1 MEVSIIGGGLAGL
14 CAAWELSSNPELAI
28 TVFEAGSRPGGKIQA
43 SAFAGTIVD
52 EGADAFLRRVPEAL
66 QLCAELGIDELVSPA
81 TSSAMVWVQG
91 ELHPLPAG
99 LVLGVPVQFEALAE
113 SGILSPEGLARARR
127 EPDIEGEPLQGDC
140 SIGELIDRRYGHEV
154 TERLVGPLLGGIN
167 AGAIEEMSLDAI
179 APQLASAAHRSR
191 SLASALAA
199 QADSAAGAAGAAG
212 EAGAVFAA
220 PVGGM
225 SVFIYR
231 LVDALAERGVVLRT
245 GVTVDSVDPE
255 RPTVIAAPASVASRL
270 LAPIAPRAAE
280 LLGEIRFASVV
291 FTTLAFDPAELP
303 ESIRTMNASGFLAP
317 RTSGLSMTAAT
328 FLSRKWRHL
337 DRDLVLLRVSLGHS
351 ADAGPIAMSDE
362 EVLDRIRDDLRAT
375 LGITAAPV
383 EVRITRYP
391 DAFPQYAVGHLDRT
405 DEIER
410 DLLEH
415 APRLAVCGMAHR
427 GVGIPAAIR
436 EARLAARSLA
446 LRLGQTRVP

>member
-14 CAAWELSSNPELAI
+14 SAAWELSSNPEFAI
-28 TVFEAGSRPGGKIQA
+28 TVFEAGS
-43 SAFAGTIVD
+43 
-52 EGADAFLRRVPEAL
+52 
-66 QLCAELGIDELVSPA
+66 LV
-81 TSSAMVWVQG
+81 
-91 ELHPLPAG
+91 
-99 LVLGVPVQFEALAE
+99 
-113 SGILSPEGLARARR
+113 
-127 EPDIEGEPLQGDC
+127 GDC

-179 APQLASAAHRSR
+179 APQLAAAAHRSG
-191 SLASALAA
+191 SLANALAS
-199 QADSAAGAAGAAG
+199 QADGAAVEAGA

-225 SVFIYR
+225 SVMISR
-231 LVDALAERGVVLRT
+231 LVEALAERGVVLRT
-245 GVTVDSVDPE
+245 GVTVGSVDPE
-255 RPTVIAAPASVASRL
+255 RTTVIATPASAASRL

-291 FTTLAFDPAELP
+291 FTTLAFDPADLP

-317 RTSGLSMTAAT
+317 RSSGLSMTAAT
-328 FLSRKWRHL
+328 FLSQKWRHF

-351 ADAGPIAMSDE
+351 ADSGPIAMSDE
-362 EVLDRIRDDLRAT
+362 EILDRIRDDLRAT

-415 APRLAVCGMAHR
+415 APRLAICGMAHR

-436 EARLAARSLA
+436 EARLAARTLA
-446 LRLGQTRVP
+446 LRLVETRLP